1 MGRSE
6 DLARDQDESVFTVNA
21 RFVAFSRYDYDLERA
36 DTFVDGVRWAVSQ
49 SLSEDE
55 LKTLRGWLAG
65 QGVPDGRADDLARGM
80 FDRLRCARLDP
91 PSDG

>member
-6 DLARDQDESVFTVNA
+6 DLAREQDESVFVVNA

-36 DTFVDGVRWAVSQ
+36 ERFVEGVRWAVSQ

-55 LKTLRGWLAG
+55 CRGLRAWLAG
-65 QGVPDGRADDLARGM
+65 RGVPADRAEELARGM
-80 FDRLRCARLDP
+80 FDHLRCMRLDP
-91 PSDG
+91 PAHA